1 MNLVFDFAGVLFA
14 WDPRALLQRLLP
26 QQAPDETSARTLA
39 ADFFQAYEGDWS
51 EFDRGTLSAD
61 DLAPRISRRTGL
73 ALADV
78 RRVIDA
84 VPAEFEPMRPMLALL
99 QRLRERGHRL
109 FYLSNMPAPYAMLL
123 EAEHAF
129 VHDFEAGVFSCRVH
143 LIKPERAIFA
153 HALKSF
159 GIGAHDALFIDDM
172 PANTRAARA
181 VGWQAVDFVSAAQC
195 EADFARLGLFA
206 AV

>member
-14 WDPRALLQRLLP
+14 WDPLALLQRLLP

-73 ALADV
+73 AVADV

-99 QRLRERGHRL
+99 QRLR
-109 FYLSNMPAPYAMLL
+109 S
-123 EAEHAF
+123 
-129 VHDFEAGVFSCRVH
+129 
-143 LIKPERAIFA
+143 
-153 HALKSF
+153 
-159 GIGAHDALFIDDM
+159 
-172 PANTRAARA
+172 
-181 VGWQAVDFVSAAQC
+181 
-195 EADFARLGLFA
+195 
-206 AV
+206 